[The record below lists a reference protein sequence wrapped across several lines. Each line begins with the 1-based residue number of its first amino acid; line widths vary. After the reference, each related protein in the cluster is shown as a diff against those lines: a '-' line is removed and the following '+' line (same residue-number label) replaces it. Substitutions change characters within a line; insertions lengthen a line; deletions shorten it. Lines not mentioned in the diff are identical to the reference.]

1 MVRMRIKY
9 EEFND
14 EEYAFQKFKAL
25 LEEQLGR
32 DLTKIEAR
40 KIRWL
45 SEWEQETVGVLFDL
59 IQEVAGKEIKSD
71 NHKCHRRE
79 DLK

>member
-1 MVRMRIKY
+1 MMIKD
-9 EEFND
+9 EGLND

-32 DLTKIEAR
+32 DLTQIEAR

-45 SEWEQETVGVLFDL
+45 SGWEHETVGVFFDL
-59 IQEVAGKEIKSD
+59 IHEVAGKKNEGAFK
-71 NHKCHRRE
+71 
-79 DLK
+79 

>member
-1 MVRMRIKY
+1 MVIKY
-9 EEFND
+9 EELND
-14 EEYAFQKFKAL
+14 EEYAFRKFKAL

-45 SEWEQETVGVLFDL
+45 SGWENETVGVFFDL
-59 IQEVAGKEIKSD
+59 IHEVAGKKNEGG
-71 NHKCHRRE
+71 
-79 DLK
+79 L

>member
-1 MVRMRIKY
+1 MRIKY

-14 EEYAFQKFKAL
+14 EEYAFQQLKVL

-45 SEWEQETVGVLFDL
+45 SGWEQETVGVLFDL
-59 IQEVAGKEIKSD
+59 IQEVAGKEKSMITI
-71 NHKCHRRE
+71 RII
-79 DLK
+79 

>member
-14 EEYAFQKFKAL
+14 EEYAFQQLKVL

-45 SEWEQETVGVLFDL
+45 SGWEQETVGVLFDL
-59 IQEVAGKEIKSD
+59 IQEVAGKEKSMITI
-71 NHKCHRRE
+71 RII
-79 DLK
+79 

>member
-1 MVRMRIKY
+1 MRIKY

-14 EEYAFQKFKAL
+14 EEYAFQQLKIL

-45 SEWEQETVGVLFDL
+45 SGWEQETVGVLFAL
-59 IQEVAGKEIKSD
+59 IEEVAGKETKPE

-79 DLK
+79 DFK

>member
-1 MVRMRIKY
+1 MVGMVIKF
-9 EEFND
+9 EELND

-45 SEWEQETVGVLFDL
+45 SGWEHETVGVFFDL
-59 IQEVAGKEIKSD
+59 IHEVAGKKNEGG
-71 NHKCHRRE
+71 
-79 DLK
+79 L

>member
-1 MVRMRIKY
+1 MRIKY

-14 EEYAFQKFKAL
+14 EEYAFQQLKVL

-32 DLTKIEAR
+32 DLTKKEAR

-45 SEWEQETVGVLFDL
+45 SGWEQETVGVLLDL
-59 IQEVAGKEIKSD
+59 IQEVAGKETKHD
-71 NHKCHRRE
+71 NHKDYMRE
-79 DLK
+79 DFK

>member
-1 MVRMRIKY
+1 MRIKY

-14 EEYAFQKFKAL
+14 EEYAFQQLKVL

-45 SEWEQETVGVLFDL
+45 SGWEHETVGVFFDL
-59 IQEVAGKEIKSD
+59 IHEIAGKKNEGG
-71 NHKCHRRE
+71 
-79 DLK
+79 L

>member
-1 MVRMRIKY
+1 MRIKY

-14 EEYAFQKFKAL
+14 EEYAFPQLKVL

-45 SEWEQETVGVLFDL
+45 SGWEQETVGVLFDL
-59 IQEVAGKEIKSD
+59 IQEVAGKETKHD
-71 NHKCHRRE
+71 NHKNHMRE
-79 DLK
+79 DFK

>member
-1 MVRMRIKY
+1 MVIKF
-9 EEFND
+9 EELND

-45 SEWEQETVGVLFDL
+45 SGWEHETVRVFFDL
-59 IQEVAGKEIKSD
+59 IHEVAGKKS
-71 NHKCHRRE
+71 E
-79 DLK
+79 GGL

>member
-1 MVRMRIKY
+1 M
-9 EEFND
+9 
-14 EEYAFQKFKAL
+14 FQKFKAL

-45 SEWEQETVGVLFDL
+45 SGWEHETVGVFFDL
-59 IQEVAGKEIKSD
+59 IHEVAGKKNEGG
-71 NHKCHRRE
+71 
-79 DLK
+79 L

>member
-1 MVRMRIKY
+1 MRIKY
-9 EEFND
+9 EELND

-45 SEWEQETVGVLFDL
+45 SGWEHETVGVFFDL
-59 IQEVAGKEIKSD
+59 IHEVAGKK
-71 NHKCHRRE
+71 NKGG
-79 DLK
+79 L

>member
-1 MVRMRIKY
+1 MGIKY

-14 EEYAFQKFKAL
+14 EEYAFQQLKIL

-45 SEWEQETVGVLFDL
+45 SGWEQETVGVLFDL
-59 IQEVAGKEIKSD
+59 IQEVSGKETKPD
-71 NHKCHRRE
+71 NHKDDMRE
-79 DLK
+79 DFK